1 MTSKVPSF
9 DDLMQP
15 TLDALKDL
23 GGGAAVDELLHRVL
37 ARLGLPPDVASQP
50 HTGNPAMTEIEY
62 RLHWTRTYL
71 KHAGLLANPRRGRWE
86 LTDEGRKAEQIDPR
100 AIVREVKKQRA
111 EPSQPQPTLL
121 HPEAFAN
128 GHEEPSGATPPS
140 PESELT
146 SPTPDLPTFT
156 SVRHFMRIVDGVSYW
171 LYRSMYNR
179 IWEARGNPQEQAD
192 WADPDQWIPQL
203 LTGEEQKLALRLWH
217 ESAKTVNPRYVRG
230 SWYLAIKHEL
240 LTRNGEAVLRTTE
253 RGRSF
258 LAEPAGPVVVAIDN
272 EEGVLVILRLVG
284 QKGPGKRGD
293 FLPEYSEY
301 CRTHMTFHADAVIKS
316 ALYDRLRNLIER
328 GYVAL
333 RGQSYEITD
342 KGLIYLESI
351 GGPAR
356 KATAP
361 ISKQSELLRLARDLQ
376 AAAREQL
383 ADFLAQMNPFKFE
396 GLVKLLLE
404 EMGYDDVQTTSP
416 TNDKGVD
423 VIANIELGISSVR
436 EVIQVKR
443 HKGNVNRTVLDQ
455 LRGSLHRFNAVRGTV
470 ITTGRFS
477 KGTQEAAFE
486 RGAAPITLIDGEKL
500 LDLLIEHQIGVS
512 KKAVDY
518 LEFDSARL
526 SQFETGGGEG

>member
-1 MTSKVPSF
+1 MAIKVPSF

-23 GGGAAVDELLHRVL
+23 GGGATVDELLHRVL
-37 ARLGLPPDVASQP
+37 ARLGLPPDIASQP
-50 HTGNPAMTEIEY
+50 HTGNPTMTEVEY
-62 RLHWTRTYL
+62 RLHWARTYL
-71 KHAGLLANPRRGRWE
+71 KQAGLLANPRRGRWE
-86 LTDEGRKAEQIDPR
+86 LTDEGRKTEVIDPA
-100 AIVREVKKQRA
+100 AIVRAVKKQQA
-111 EPSQPQPTLL
+111 GGPDQQPVLLPESTEANGSLEIASSVSQP
-121 HPEAFAN
+121 A
-128 GHEEPSGATPPS
+128 
-140 PESELT
+140 ESQLI
-146 SPTPDLPTFT
+146 SPTPSLPTYT
-156 SVRHFMRIVDGVSYW
+156 AVRHFIRIVDGESYW

-179 IWEARGNPQEQAD
+179 ILEARGNPQEQAD

-203 LTGEEQKLALRLWH
+203 LTGNEQKLALRLWH
-217 ESAKTVNPRYVRG
+217 ESAKTVNPRHVRG
-230 SWYLAIKHEL
+230 SWYLTTKHGL
-240 LTRNGEAVLRTTE
+240 LMRDGEALLRTTE

-258 LAEPAGPVVVAIDN
+258 LAEPAGPVVAAIDG
-272 EEGVLVILRLVG
+272 EEGLLVILRLVA

-293 FLPEYSEY
+293 FLPEYGEY
-301 CRTHMTFHADAVIKS
+301 CRSHTTFHADAVVKS
-316 ALYDRLRNLIER
+316 TLYDRLRNLVER
-328 GYVAL
+328 GYIAA
-333 RGQSYEITD
+333 RGQSYESTD
-342 KGLIYLESI
+342 KGLVYLESVA
-351 GGPAR
+351 GPAL

-361 ISKQSELLRLARDLQ
+361 ISKQAELLRLAKDLQ
-376 AAAREQL
+376 VVAREQL
-383 ADFLAQMNPFKFE
+383 AEFLAQMNPFKFE
-396 GLVKLLLE
+396 SLVKLLLE
-404 EMGYDDVQTTSP
+404 EMGYDEVQTTSP

-423 VIANIELGISSVR
+423 VVANIELGISSVR

-526 SQFETGGGEG
+526 SQFETEGGEG

>member
-1 MTSKVPSF
+1 MAGKVPSY

-15 TLDALKDL
+15 TLDALRDL
-23 GGGAAVDELLHRVL
+23 GGEATVDELLHRVI
-37 ARLGLPPDVASQP
+37 ARSELPPDIASQP
-50 HTGNPAMTEIEY
+50 HTGNPAMTEVEY
-62 RLHWTRTYL
+62 RLHWARTYL

-86 LTDEGRKAEQIDPR
+86 LTDEGRKTEAINSA
-100 AIVREVKKQRA
+100 AIVRAVKKQQAGGSNQQPVLLPADA
-111 EPSQPQPTLL
+111 E
-121 HPEAFAN
+121 AN
-128 GHEEPSGATPPS
+128 GSVASAGPVPQSAGS
-140 PESELT
+140 QSI
-146 SPTPDLPTFT
+146 SPTPNLPTYT
-156 SVRHFMRIVDGVSYW
+156 AVRHFIRIMDGESYW

-203 LTGEEQKLALRLWH
+203 LAGDERRLALRLWH
-217 ESAKTVNPRYVRG
+217 ESAKTVNPRHVRG
-230 SWYLAIKHEL
+230 SWYLATKHEL

-258 LAEPAGPVVVAIDN
+258 LAEPTGPVVAAIDD
-272 EEGVLVILRLVG
+272 EEGLLVILRLVA
-284 QKGPGKRGD
+284 QRGPGKRGD
-293 FLPEYSEY
+293 FLPEYGEY
-301 CRTHMTFHADAVIKS
+301 SRTHTTFHADAVVKS
-316 ALYDRLRNLIER
+316 TLYDRLRNLIER
-328 GYVAL
+328 GYIAL

-342 KGLIYLESI
+342 NGLVYLESV

-356 KATAP
+356 EATAS
-361 ISKQSELLRLARDLQ
+361 ISKQSELLRLAKDLQ
-376 AAAREQL
+376 VEARERL
-383 ADFLAQMNPFKFE
+383 AEFLAQMNPFKFE

-423 VIANIELGISSVR
+423 VVANIELGISSVR

-526 SQFETGGGEG
+526 SQFETEGGEG